1 MKKLTDNLVIL
12 AVVLAIW
19 QGLFAYAGDVAI
31 SSPLLTFDFAGELL
45 THAPFWDHAAATL
58 LAFAYALAISA
69 AAGIALGLL
78 LGLRRFAGDV
88 AEPLLVSLYTIPKV
102 TLYPVMLLVFGLGMS
117 AKVAFGVIHGMIPV
131 ILFTLAAVKNIPPV
145 LLRTARAVHLRPLQ
159 TAIDVLAP
167 AVMPEM
173 VMVR

>member
-1 MKKLTDNLVIL
+1 MKKLTDSLVIV
-12 AVVLAIW
+12 AVILAIW

-31 SSPLLTFDFAGELL
+31 TSPLRTFAFAAELL

-88 AEPLLVSLYTIPKV
+88 AEPVLVSLYTIPKV
-102 TLYPVMLLVFGLGMS
+102 TLYPVMLLSS
-117 AKVAFGVIHGMIPV
+117 AITAMQS
-131 ILFTLAAVKNIPPV
+131 TLAALQPGSQSPQPPAISF
-145 LLRTARAVHLRPLQ
+145 TDLQ
-159 TAIDVLAP
+159 SVVGFPDYWSRETRYQAKEKA
-167 AVMPEM
+167 
-173 VMVR
+173 